1 MACEPIIE
9 DLIKLDTCAVSD
21 ALDSLSLKGA
31 TWGVR
36 PQWQCPK
43 IAGRAVTMKI
53 KPAGLQQPTQHLGTA
68 PIEAAQPGDVIV
80 IDNGGK
86 LGCSCWGGLLALSA
100 KLKGVSGVV
109 IDGASRD
116 IDEARE
122 LEFPVYARG
131 VVPMTARNRVVQE
144 SSDQE
149 DRVRRR
155 AMPSRRSGSR
165 RRQRH
170 HHYSQE
176 KSKKWSLPPRMPQG
190 TGNGRRHPQGLFGPP
205 KCWRGL
211 DTSKCSTKN
220 QVREKLNGRG
230 GRSVQKHSMA

>member
-1 MACEPIIE
+1 MGREAIIE
-9 DLIKLDTCAVSD
+9 RLAKLDTCAVSD
-21 ALDSLSLKGA
+21 ALDSLNLKGA

-68 PIEAAQPGDVIV
+68 PIEAAEPGDIIV

-86 LGCSCWGGLLALSA
+86 LEFSCWGGLLALSA

-116 IDEARE
+116 IDEARD

-131 VVPMTARNRVVQE
+131 VVPMTARGRVMQE
-144 SSDQE
+144 SYNQE
-149 DRVRRR
+149 IQFAGVQCRPGDLVL
-155 AMPSRRSGSR
+155 ADGSGVIIIPKEKENEVVAAAEAIYAKEQEMAAGIR
-165 RRQRH
+165 KG
-170 HHYSQE
+170 YS
-176 KSKKWSLPPRMPQG
+176 
-190 TGNGRRHPQGLFGPP
+190 GLEM
-205 KCWRGL
+205 L
-211 DTSKCSTKN
+211 
-220 QVREKLNGRG
+220 EKLGYEQMLN
-230 GRSVQKHSMA
+230 KK

>member
-1 MACEPIIE
+1 MAREPIIE
-9 DLIKLDTCAVSD
+9 RLIKLDTCAVSD
-21 ALDSLSLKGA
+21 ALDSLNLKGA

-36 PQWQCPK
+36 PQWPCPK

-86 LGCSCWGGLLALSA
+86 LEFSCWGGLLALSA
-100 KLKGVSGVV
+100 KLKGASGVV

-144 SSDQE
+144 SYNQE
-149 DRVRRR
+149 IQFAGVQCRPGDLVL
-155 AMPSRRSGSR
+155 ADGSGIIII
-165 RRQRH
+165 
-170 HHYSQE
+170 
-176 KSKKWSLPPRMPQG
+176 P
-190 TGNGRRHPQGLFGPP
+190 
-205 KCWRGL
+205 
-211 DTSKCSTKN
+211 
-220 QVREKLNGRG
+220 REKEEEVVAAAEAIYAKEQEMAAGIRKGYSGLEMLEKLGYEQMLN
-230 GRSVQKHSMA
+230 KK

>member
-1 MACEPIIE
+1 LMAREAIIE
-9 DLIKLDTCAVSD
+9 RLAKLDTCAVSD
-21 ALDSLSLKGA
+21 ALDSLNLKGA

-36 PQWQCPK
+36 PQWLCPK

-86 LGCSCWGGLLALSA
+86 LEFSCWGGLLALSA

-144 SSDQE
+144 SFNQE
-149 DRVRRR
+149 IQFAGVQCHPGDLVL
-155 AMPSRRSGSR
+155 ADGSGVIIIPKEKENEVVAAAETIYAKEQEMAAGIR
-165 RRQRH
+165 KG
-170 HHYSQE
+170 YS
-176 KSKKWSLPPRMPQG
+176 
-190 TGNGRRHPQGLFGPP
+190 GLEM
-205 KCWRGL
+205 L
-211 DTSKCSTKN
+211 
-220 QVREKLNGRG
+220 EKLGYEQMLN
-230 GRSVQKHSMA
+230 KK

>member
-1 MACEPIIE
+1 MTREPIIE
-9 DLIKLDTCAVSD
+9 RLIKLDSCAVSD
-21 ALDSLSLKGA
+21 ALDSLNLKGA

-43 IAGRAVTMKI
+43 IAGRAVTMKL

-86 LGCSCWGGLLALSA
+86 LEFSCWGGLLALSA

-144 SSDQE
+144 SYNQE
-149 DRVRRR
+149 IQFAGVQCRPGDLVL
-155 AMPSRRSGSR
+155 ADGSGIIIIPKEKEAEVVATAETIYAKEQEMAAGIR
-165 RRQRH
+165 KG
-170 HHYSQE
+170 YS
-176 KSKKWSLPPRMPQG
+176 
-190 TGNGRRHPQGLFGPP
+190 GLEM
-205 KCWRGL
+205 L
-211 DTSKCSTKN
+211 
-220 QVREKLNGRG
+220 EKLGYEQMLN
-230 GRSVQKHSMA
+230 KK